1 MRLLF
6 LFANFFKIG
15 LFSVGG
21 GYAILPFLFEMAD
34 RSINMEP
41 PGWLTRELI
50 GNMLAV
56 AQSMPGAIGA
66 NLAAYTGFQY
76 AGLTGSFV
84 SAFGLA
90 APAIIIITIVARTL
104 QSFKENTLVKNVLS
118 GLRPAAAGLLSAAA
132 FGAITLSIW
141 NAAAPVWY
149 EFLRWKETLIFLV
162 LFFLVYKLKKHPV
175 IYILAAGLA
184 GIVLKL

>member
-6 LFANFFKIG
+6 LFGNFFKIG

-21 GYAILPFLFEMAD
+21 GYAILPFLFDLAD
-34 RSINMEP
+34 RSINMDP

-56 AQSMPGAIGA
+56 AQSLPGAIGA

-76 AGLTGSFV
+76 AGVGGGFV
-84 SAFGLA
+84 SALGLA

-104 QSFKENTLVKNVLS
+104 QAFRESAVVKNVLS

-132 FGAITLSIW
+132 FGAISLSIW

-149 EFLRWKETLIFLV
+149 EFLRWKEATIFLIF
-162 LFFLVYKLKKHPV
+162 FFLIYKFKKHPI
-175 IYILAAGLA
+175 IYIIAAGAAGL
-184 GIVLKL
+184 VLRL